1 MSMKRTDVIVVGAG
15 PAGSWLGF
23 RLAQAGID
31 SALFDREKFPRDKAC
46 GGGLSQKVIEF
57 LPFSIGEV
65 VEKHMTGAW
74 IGYRNKYVLVSDI
87 GPAGGMVMRDT
98 FDDFLARKY
107 VEAGGRF
114 FAGASVDAIEET
126 EDGFR
131 IEAAGETWSGNIL
144 VGADGASSHVRR
156 ACGFGVHR
164 KLLAALSA
172 EMRTSEKVMQA
183 LDNRACFDLSAL
195 PGGYGW
201 IFPKRDHLSIGVFT
215 QHHGL
220 DLRSYLQA
228 FCNTH
233 PLLRSGEVFRSRG
246 GVLPV
251 GGGPRPV
258 QKGRVLLV
266 GDAAATV
273 EPFLGEGIYHALLS
287 ADIAANV
294 IIKYLKHGRPLTT
307 YADRIAN
314 MIDNNIARASRL
326 ASVFYGNLPWT
337 FPLLVKNRIIARAF
351 TRDIIGR
358 SDFKAC
364 LRHCLV
370 ESPLIPFAYR
380 RGISRASELPWWPR
394 C

>member
-1 MSMKRTDVIVVGAG
+1 VSMKQTDVIIVGAG
-15 PAGSWLGF
+15 PAGSWLGL
-23 RLAQAGID
+23 RLAEAGID
-31 SALFDREKFPRDKAC
+31 SVLFDREKFPRDKAC

-57 LPFSIGEV
+57 LPFSMGEV
-65 VEKHMTGAW
+65 VERQMTGAW
-74 IGYRNKYVLVSDI
+74 IGYRNKYVLVSDF

-107 VEAGGRF
+107 LEAGGRF
-114 FAGASVDAIEET
+114 FDGASVDTIDET
-126 EDGFR
+126 KDGCQ

-164 KLLAALSA
+164 KLLAALAA
-172 EMRTSEKVMQA
+172 EVKPSEKVMQA
-183 LDNRACFDLSAL
+183 LNNRACFDLSAVS
-195 PGGYGW
+195 GGYGW

-215 QHHGL
+215 HHRGL
-220 DLRSYLQA
+220 DLRSHLQA

-233 PLLRSGEVFRSRG
+233 PLLRKAEVFRSRG

-251 GGGPRPV
+251 GGDPRPV

-273 EPFLGEGIYHALLS
+273 EPFLGEGVYHALLS
-287 ADIAANV
+287 ADIAADV
-294 IIKYLKHGRPLTT
+294 IIKHLKHGKSLGT
-307 YADRIAN
+307 YADRISD
-314 MIDNNIARASRL
+314 MIDDNIARASRF

-351 TRDIIGR
+351 ARDIIGK
-358 SDFKAC
+358 SDFKGC
-364 LRHCLV
+364 LRHCLIRL
-370 ESPLIPFAYR
+370 PLIPFAYR
-380 RGISRASELPWWPR
+380 RETSRADELA
-394 C
+394 